1 MRRKELLK
9 KLKQESF
16 IKLDD
21 LAHTFD
27 VSTRTIR
34 DDVKALND
42 ESAFF
47 GIEVSRKKLSNMCIN

>member
-16 IKLDD
+16 VRLDD
-21 LAHTFD
+21 LAQAFY

-34 DDVKALND
+34 DDVKVLID
-42 ESAFF
+42 
-47 GIEVSRKKLSNMCIN
+47 